1 MDYDRAQ
8 GPGTLEPGEWVA
20 TAGGR
25 VIAHGHDFH
34 EVAQDACQRA
44 DDIAF
49 ERISSHQHDAEA
61 DCNPLVVIPAFPTGR
76 RAQRAADAAPRIAAH
91 PQQLLR

>member
-49 ERISSHQHDAEA
+49 ERIPSHQHDAEA